1 MDLLAA
7 ATGFFLGVRHC
18 LEPDHLTAVAHFASA
33 ARSPR
38 HGLRAGLLWG
48 AGHGVSVLV
57 VGLALSGLHARIAG
71 LEPIA
76 ERAVGLTL
84 IALSVWRLRRLV
96 RRPHDHVHR
105 HEDGLVH
112 SHPHRH
118 GREHLH
124 AHAPTFTGLVHGA
137 AGALGVA
144 ALLGLSAPRFSVMV
158 AAGAFALGTLVAMG
172 AAGWLAARFYSG
184 AASAGWERATVT
196 LTAASGFAL
205 GIFWIYSA

>member
-33 ARSPR
+33 ARTPR
-38 HGLRAGLLWG
+38 QGLRSGLLWG
-48 AGHGVSVLV
+48 AGHGLSVLV
-57 VGLALSGLHARIAG
+57 VGLALSSLHSRLEG
-71 LEPIA
+71 LEPMA

-84 IALSVWRLRRLV
+84 IALSIWRLRRLAQ
-96 RRPHDHVHR
+96 RPHEHPHR

-124 AHAPTFTGLVHGA
+124 AHAPTLTGLVHGA

-144 ALLGLSAPRFSVMV
+144 ALLGLSAPRFSVV
-158 AAGAFALGTLVAMG
+158 LAAAAFALGTLVAMG
-172 AAGWLAARFYSG
+172 AAGWLAARLYST
-184 AASAGWERATVT
+184 AAVKGWERATIT